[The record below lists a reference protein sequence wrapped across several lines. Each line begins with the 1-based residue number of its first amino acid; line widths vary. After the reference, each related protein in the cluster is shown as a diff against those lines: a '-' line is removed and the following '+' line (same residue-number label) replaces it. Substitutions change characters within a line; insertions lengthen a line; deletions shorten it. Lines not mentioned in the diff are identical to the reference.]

1 MNIIIFTGGNPPDSL
16 DFLTFYGR
24 IVQDDDIIITA
35 DSGIE
40 SLNKMLTSI
49 NFHTIPKTEKSTI
62 QEIGLSSIQFQT
74 ILTPSFILGDM
85 DSISDKS
92 LLQKF
97 PDAEMLEFNPYKDFT
112 DTELSL
118 QKAHEIN
125 PDARIILIGGN
136 GGRPDHFLGILETF
150 CSDIHPSIWLCGP
163 QVIYYLADGETLL
176 AKNLNQNDI
185 ISIARAYPGS
195 SGGFVKTTGL
205 EWGDD
210 CMRKKGMPSI
220 SNKIRKMDTD
230 LMVTVSAYGAPF
242 LVFLPYSAEVTVQ
255 QRDK

>member
-125 PDARIILIGGN
+125 PDARIILI
-136 GGRPDHFLGILETF
+136 
-150 CSDIHPSIWLCGP
+150 
-163 QVIYYLADGETLL
+163 
-176 AKNLNQNDI
+176 
-185 ISIARAYPGS
+185 
-195 SGGFVKTTGL
+195 
-205 EWGDD
+205 
-210 CMRKKGMPSI
+210 
-220 SNKIRKMDTD
+220 
-230 LMVTVSAYGAPF
+230 
-242 LVFLPYSAEVTVQ
+242 
-255 QRDK
+255 